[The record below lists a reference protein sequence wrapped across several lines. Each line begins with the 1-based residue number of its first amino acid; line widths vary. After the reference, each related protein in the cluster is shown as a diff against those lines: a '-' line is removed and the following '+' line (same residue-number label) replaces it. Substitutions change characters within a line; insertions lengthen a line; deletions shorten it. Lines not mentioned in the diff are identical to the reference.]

1 MIVAQNDSLH
11 KTCMKQ
17 LRLPRPTFTDMN
29 SVAAKQLAGVLLPS
43 ANREVGENGGLIRM
57 GDDKNGGGPGM
68 MDTKTKNARNG
79 RKTHGLHDVVTDV
92 CCFPAARLLSLRQLP
107 VLPQKS
113 VEFETFTWPGLLKR
127 TRQMLL
133 SGTTLEE
140 GLDWGLE
147 PTGGST
153 EKRDGKTPGR
163 RNAYTKCF
171 ASSLF
176 LRGGNSDLVDAS
188 AVGDPCLYP
197 PWVPKPCSVNWSN
210 SKFDGKEMSVTLL
223 SNCQTPCPPIGRM
236 LSRAYQVRIST
247 PNGSLSQS
255 PINARLFAVC
265 TTVHDCLPTV
275 YIAQYKTR
283 LTLLFYTHR

>member
-1 MIVAQNDSLH
+1 
-11 KTCMKQ
+11 
-17 LRLPRPTFTDMN
+17 
-29 SVAAKQLAGVLLPS
+29 
-43 ANREVGENGGLIRM
+43 M

-163 RNAYTKCF
+163 RNGYTKCF

-176 LRGGNSDLVDAS
+176 LRGENSDLVDAS

-255 PINARLFAVC
+255 RINARLFAVC